1 MRHLMTFLLL
11 ILVSAGAQGKVCQDS
26 DAGLNPDKAGK
37 VIYSL
42 GEENCLGETCYT
54 QVIKEFDRC
63 LDSQKVLEFA
73 CRQGEIME
81 QEILCAADQV
91 CRSGACVKK

>member
-1 MRHLMTFLLL
+1 MKWLSMVL
-11 ILVSAGAQGKVCQDS
+11 ILSLASGAYGKVCQDS
-26 DAGLNPDKAGK
+26 DGGLTPEKAGK

-54 QVIKEFDRC
+54 QVVKEFDRC

-73 CRQGEIME
+73 CRQGEILE
-81 QEILCAADQV
+81 QEILCLKGQI